1 MGVWV
6 RLPFELQ
13 TNLKCLMI
21 MNNVYF
27 GNEGMTSTT
36 ANHYCNICKE
46 LIKGI
51 EKKLYGVKFYQTSI
65 SAIGSAEKQL
75 MSQGSSD
82 ISFIDDAL
90 REIAEANSFC
100 AWVREAI
107 KEKEAQQL
115 AVNRKDLDE
124 WLKEQGIEIKEEP
137 DYPESERIVEEQDI
151 INTWD
156 INKLNKYYR
165 LGAFASAIGNYIHPG
180 KAVKNYNDARVDL
193 HKVVN
198 TPINVE
204 GSGRDTIL
212 HYHVPTITPD
222 VVDAQFLKMQ
232 DMHRSYEKEL
242 NAMKAELKETVNNMN
257 QQRYDEHQ
265 VKIDAYY
272 AEHREYVAWKN
283 EMRNKLNKWK
293 VSETERLS
301 KLKIVIP
308 KDLKD
313 IFQKV
318 KAVDSK

>member
-6 RLPFELQ
+6 RLPFSVL

-36 ANHYCNICKE
+36 ANHYANIAKE
-46 LIKGI
+46 MIKRT

-115 AVNRKDLDE
+115 AVNRKDFNE
-124 WLKEQGIEIKEEP
+124 WLREQGIEIKEEP
-137 DYPESERIVEEQDI
+137 DYPDSDDNISEQDV

-156 INKLNKYYR
+156 INKRNKYLKLEAY
-165 LGAFASAIGNYIHPG
+165 ASTIGNYIHPG
-180 KAVKNYNDARVDL
+180 KAVKNYNDARIAM
-193 HKVVN
+193 HN
-198 TPINVE
+198 AINNPITKE
-204 GSGRDTIL
+204 GSGRDTVL
-212 HYHVPTITPD
+212 YYSEATVDPD
-222 VVDAQFLKMQ
+222 MVDSQFLKMQ

-242 NAMKAELKETVNNMN
+242 NAMKAELKETVNNIN
-257 QQRYDEHQ
+257 QQRYDEYQ

-272 AEHREYVAWKN
+272 AEDRAYNAWQK

-308 KDLKD
+308 KDLSG

>member
-1 MGVWV
+1 
-6 RLPFELQ
+6 
-13 TNLKCLMI
+13 MI

-36 ANHYCNICKE
+36 ANHYANIAKE
-46 LIKGI
+46 MIKCT

-115 AVNRKDLDE
+115 IVSRKDLYE
-124 WLKEQGIEIKEEP
+124 WMKEQGIEIKEEP
-137 DYPESERIVEEQDI
+137 EYPDGERDVTEQDI

-156 INKLNKYYR
+156 INKRNKYLR
-165 LGAFASAIGNYIHPG
+165 LEAYASTIGNYIHPG
-180 KAVKNYNDARVDL
+180 KNVKNYNDARRAM
-193 HKVVN
+193 HHAVN
-198 TPINVE
+198 NPITKE
-204 GSGRDTIL
+204 GSGRDTVL
-212 HYHVPTITPD
+212 YYSETTVDPD

-242 NAMKAELKETVNNMN
+242 NAMKAELKETVNNIN
-257 QQRYDEHQ
+257 QQKCDALQ
-265 VKIDAYY
+265 LKIDAYY
-272 AEHREYVAWKN
+272 AEHREYKAWQN
-283 EMRNKLNKWK
+283 EMRNKLNKWR

>member
-1 MGVWV
+1 
-6 RLPFELQ
+6 
-13 TNLKCLMI
+13 

-36 ANHYCNICKE
+36 ANHYANIAKE
-46 LIKGI
+46 MIKCT

-115 AVNRKDLDE
+115 IVSRKDLYE
-124 WLKEQGIEIKEEP
+124 WMKEQGIEIKEEP
-137 DYPESERIVEEQDI
+137 EYPDGERDVTEQDI

-156 INKLNKYYR
+156 INKRNKYLR
-165 LGAFASAIGNYIHPG
+165 LEAYASTIGNYIHPG
-180 KAVKNYNDARVDL
+180 KNVKNYNDARRAM
-193 HKVVN
+193 HHAVN
-198 TPINVE
+198 NPITKE
-204 GSGRDTIL
+204 GSGRDTVL
-212 HYHVPTITPD
+212 YYSETTVDPD

-242 NAMKAELKETVNNMN
+242 NAMKAELKETVNNIN
-257 QQRYDEHQ
+257 QQKCDALQ
-265 VKIDAYY
+265 LKIDAYY
-272 AEHREYVAWKN
+272 AEHREYKAWQN
-283 EMRNKLNKWK
+283 EMRNKLNKWR

>member
-1 MGVWV
+1 
-6 RLPFELQ
+6 
-13 TNLKCLMI
+13 

-27 GNEGMTSTT
+27 GNEGMPSTT
-36 ANHYCNICKE
+36 ANHYANIAKE
-46 LIKGI
+46 MIKCT

-65 SAIGSAEKQL
+65 SAIGSSARQL

-115 AVNRKDLDE
+115 AVSRKDLNE
-124 WLKEQGIEIKEEP
+124 WLKEQDIKVKEEP
-137 DYPESERIVEEQDI
+137 VYPDSYDNISEQDV

-156 INKLNKYYR
+156 INKRNKYLR
-165 LGAFASAIGNYIHPG
+165 LEAYASTIGNYIHPG
-180 KAVKNYNDARVDL
+180 KAVRNYNDARIAM
-193 HKVVN
+193 HN
-198 TPINVE
+198 AINNPITKE

-212 HYHVPTITPD
+212 YYVETTVEPD
-222 VVDAQFLKMQ
+222 IVDAQFLKMQ
-232 DMHRSYEKEL
+232 DMHRNYEKEL
-242 NAMKAELKETVNNMN
+242 NAMKAELKETVNNIN
-257 QQRYDEHQ
+257 QQKCDEYQ

-272 AEHREYVAWKN
+272 AEHREYNAWRN

-308 KDLKD
+308 KDLNG

>member
-1 MGVWV
+1 
-6 RLPFELQ
+6 
-13 TNLKCLMI
+13 
-21 MNNVYF
+21 
-27 GNEGMTSTT
+27 
-36 ANHYCNICKE
+36 
-46 LIKGI
+46 
-51 EKKLYGVKFYQTSI
+51 VKFYQTSI

-115 AVNRKDLDE
+115 AVSRKDLDK
-124 WLKEQGIEIKEEP
+124 WLEEQGIEIKKEP
-137 DYPESERIVEEQDI
+137 KYPENVKVVEEQDI

-156 INKLNKYYR
+156 INKMNKYYR
-165 LGAFASAIGNYIHPG
+165 LEAYASTIGNYIHPG
-180 KAVKNYNDARVDL
+180 KNVKNYNDARRAM
-193 HKVVN
+193 HHAIN
-198 TPINVE
+198 NPITKE
-204 GSGRDTIL
+204 GSGRDTVL
-212 HYHVPTITPD
+212 YYSEATVDPD
-222 VVDAQFLKMQ
+222 MVDSQFLKMQ

-242 NAMKAELKETVNNMN
+242 NAMKAELKETVNNIN
-257 QQRYDEHQ
+257 QQRYDEYQ

-272 AEHREYVAWKN
+272 AEDRAYNAWYK

-308 KDLKD
+308 KDLSG

>member
-1 MGVWV
+1 
-6 RLPFELQ
+6 
-13 TNLKCLMI
+13 

-27 GNEGMTSTT
+27 GPSGITSTEG
-36 ANHYCNICKE
+36 NHLCNIAKE
-46 LIKGI
+46 MIKRT

-65 SAIGSAEKQL
+65 SAIGSSERQL

-115 AVNRKDLDE
+115 AVNRKELDE
-124 WLKEQGIEIKEEP
+124 WLKEQDIEIKEEP
-137 DYPESERIVEEQDI
+137 MYPMSVRIVEEQDI

-180 KAVKNYNDARVDL
+180 KPIRNYNDARVDL

-198 TPINVE
+198 TPISVE

-212 HYHVPTITPD
+212 HYHMPTVTPE

-242 NAMKAELKETVNNMN
+242 NAMKAELKETVNNLN
-257 QQRYDEHQ
+257 QQKCNTLQ
-265 VKIDAYY
+265 LKIDAYY
-272 AEHREYVAWKN
+272 AEHREYIAWKN

-301 KLKIVIP
+301 KLKIVVP

>member
-1 MGVWV
+1 
-6 RLPFELQ
+6 
-13 TNLKCLMI
+13 MI

-36 ANHYCNICKE
+36 GNHYCNICKE

-107 KEKEAQQL
+107 KEKEDQQL
-115 AVNRKDLDE
+115 AVNRKDLYE
-124 WLKEQGIEIKEEP
+124 WMKEQGIEIKKEP
-137 DYPESERIVEEQDI
+137 EYPESVKIVEEQDI

-156 INKLNKYYR
+156 INKMNKYYR
-165 LGAFASAIGNYIHPG
+165 LEAYASTIGNYIHPG
-180 KAVKNYNDARVDL
+180 KNVKNYNDARRAM
-193 HKVVN
+193 HHAIN
-198 TPINVE
+198 NPITKE
-204 GSGRDTIL
+204 GSGRDTVL
-212 HYHVPTITPD
+212 YYSEATVDPD
-222 VVDAQFLKMQ
+222 MVDSQFLKMQ

-242 NAMKAELKETVNNMN
+242 NAMKAELKETVNNIN
-257 QQRYDEHQ
+257 QQRYDEYQ

-272 AEHREYVAWKN
+272 AEDRAYNAWQK

>member
-1 MGVWV
+1 
-6 RLPFELQ
+6 
-13 TNLKCLMI
+13 

-27 GNEGMTSTT
+27 AKEGEAGMTSTT
-36 ANHYCNICKE
+36 GSHYANIAKE
-46 LIKGI
+46 MIKST

-115 AVNRKDLDE
+115 AVSRKDLDK
-124 WLKEQGIEIKEEP
+124 WLEEQGIEIKKEP
-137 DYPESERIVEEQDI
+137 KYPENVKIVEEQDI

-156 INKLNKYYR
+156 INKMNKYYR
-165 LGAFASAIGNYIHPG
+165 LEAYASTIGNYIHPG
-180 KAVKNYNDARVDL
+180 KNVKNYNDARRAM
-193 HKVVN
+193 HHAIN
-198 TPINVE
+198 NPITKE
-204 GSGRDTIL
+204 GSGRDTVL
-212 HYHVPTITPD
+212 YYSEATVDPD
-222 VVDAQFLKMQ
+222 VVDSQFLKMQ

-242 NAMKAELKETVNNMN
+242 NAMKAELKETVNNIN
-257 QQRYDEHQ
+257 QQRYDEYQ

-272 AEHREYVAWKN
+272 AEDRAYNAWQK

-301 KLKIVIP
+301 KLKIVVP
-308 KDLKD
+308 KDLSG

>member
-1 MGVWV
+1 
-6 RLPFELQ
+6 
-13 TNLKCLMI
+13 
-21 MNNVYF
+21 
-27 GNEGMTSTT
+27 
-36 ANHYCNICKE
+36 
-46 LIKGI
+46 
-51 EKKLYGVKFYQTSI
+51 
-65 SAIGSAEKQL
+65 

-107 KEKEAQQL
+107 KEKEDQQL
-115 AVNRKDLDE
+115 AVSRKDINE

-137 DYPESERIVEEQDI
+137 VYPDSYDNITERDV

-156 INKLNKYYR
+156 INKRNKYLR
-165 LGAFASAIGNYIHPG
+165 LEAYASTIGNYIHPG
-180 KAVKNYNDARVDL
+180 KAVKNYNDARL
-193 HKVVN
+193 AMHN
-198 TPINVE
+198 AINNPITKE

-212 HYHVPTITPD
+212 YYVETTIEPD
-222 VVDAQFLKMQ
+222 VVDTQFLKMQ

-242 NAMKAELKETVNNMN
+242 NAMKAELKETVNNTN
-257 QQRYDEHQ
+257 QQRYNDYQ

-272 AEHREYVAWKN
+272 AEHREYKAWQN

-301 KLKIVIP
+301 KLKIVVP
-308 KDLKD
+308 KDLSG

>member
-1 MGVWV
+1 
-6 RLPFELQ
+6 
-13 TNLKCLMI
+13 

-36 ANHYCNICKE
+36 ANHYANIAKE
-46 LIKGI
+46 MIKRT
-51 EKKLYGVKFYQTSI
+51 EKKLYGVKFYQTLI
-65 SAIGSAEKQL
+65 SAIGSSERQL

-115 AVNRKDLDE
+115 AVSRKDLDE
-124 WLKEQGIEIKEEP
+124 WLKEQGIEIKKEP
-137 DYPESERIVEEQDI
+137 KYPENVKVVEEQDI
-151 INTWD
+151 ISTWD
-156 INKLNKYYR
+156 INKMNKYYR
-165 LGAFASAIGNYIHPG
+165 LEAYASTIGNYIHPG
-180 KAVKNYNDARVDL
+180 KNVKNYNDARRAM
-193 HKVVN
+193 HHAVN
-198 TPINVE
+198 NPITKE
-204 GSGRDTIL
+204 GSGRDTVL
-212 HYHVPTITPD
+212 YYSETTVDPD

-242 NAMKAELKETVNNMN
+242 NAMKAELKETVNNIN
-257 QQRYDEHQ
+257 QQRYDEYQ

-272 AEHREYVAWKN
+272 AEDREYNAWQK

-293 VSETERLS
+293 TSEMERLS

>member
-1 MGVWV
+1 
-6 RLPFELQ
+6 
-13 TNLKCLMI
+13 

-36 ANHYCNICKE
+36 ANHYANIAKE
-46 LIKGI
+46 MVKRT
-51 EKKLYGVKFYQTSI
+51 EKKLYGIKFYQTLI

-115 AVNRKDLDE
+115 AINRKDLYT
-124 WLKEQGIEIKEEP
+124 WLEEQGIEIKKEP
-137 DYPESERIVEEQDI
+137 EYPDREDDVTEKDVID
-151 INTWD
+151 TWD
-156 INKLNKYYR
+156 INKRCKY
-165 LGAFASAIGNYIHPG
+165 LDLEANASTIGNYIHPN
-180 KAVKNYNDARVDL
+180 KPVKNYNDARVKL
-193 HKVVN
+193 HSVVN
-198 TPINVE
+198 TPVTVE

-212 HYHVPTITPD
+212 YYHETTINPD

-232 DMHRSYEKEL
+232 DLHRSYEKEL
-242 NAMKAELKETVNNMN
+242 NAMKAELKETVNTLN
-257 QQRYDEHQ
+257 QEKCDAYQ
-265 VKIDAYY
+265 VKIDEYY
-272 AEHREYVAWKN
+272 AKIREFNAWQN
-283 EMRNKLNKWK
+283 EMRNKLIKWK
-293 VSETERLS
+293 TSELERLS
-301 KLKIVIP
+301 KIKIVIP
-308 KDLKD
+308 KKLNG

>member
-1 MGVWV
+1 
-6 RLPFELQ
+6 
-13 TNLKCLMI
+13 

-27 GNEGMTSTT
+27 AKDGEAGMTSTT
-36 ANHYCNICKE
+36 GSHYANIAKE
-46 LIKGI
+46 MIKCT

-65 SAIGSAEKQL
+65 SAIGSTAKQL

-115 AVNRKDLDE
+115 AVNRKDLYE
-124 WLKEQGIEIKEEP
+124 WMKEQGIEIKEEP
-137 DYPESERIVEEQDI
+137 EYPDCEGDITEQNVID
-151 INTWD
+151 TWD
-156 INKLNKYYR
+156 INKRNKYLR
-165 LGAFASAIGNYIHPG
+165 LEAYASTIGNYIHPG
-180 KAVKNYNDARVDL
+180 KNVKNYNDARRAM
-193 HKVVN
+193 HHAIN
-198 TPINVE
+198 NPITKE
-204 GSGRDTIL
+204 GSGRDTVL
-212 HYHVPTITPD
+212 YYSETTVDPD
-222 VVDAQFLKMQ
+222 AVDTQFLKMQ
-232 DMHRSYEKEL
+232 DMHRNYEKEL
-242 NAMKAELKETVNNMN
+242 NAMKAELKEIVNNTN
-257 QQRYDEHQ
+257 QRKYDEYQ

-272 AEHREYVAWKN
+272 AEHREYKAWQN

>member
-6 RLPFELQ
+6 RLPFGLQ

-36 ANHYCNICKE
+36 ANHYANIAKE
-46 LIKGI
+46 MIKST

-65 SAIGSAEKQL
+65 SAIGSTAKQL

-82 ISFIDDAL
+82 ISFIDEAL

-115 AVNRKDLDE
+115 AVNRKDLYE
-124 WLKEQGIEIKEEP
+124 WMKEQGIEIKKEP
-137 DYPESERIVEEQDI
+137 EYPESQSIISEEDI

-156 INKLNKYYR
+156 INKRNKYLR
-165 LGAFASAIGNYIHPG
+165 LEAFASTIGNYIHPG
-180 KAVKNYNDARVDL
+180 KNVKNYNDARRAM
-193 HKVVN
+193 HHAVN
-198 TPINVE
+198 NPITKE
-204 GSGRDTIL
+204 GSGRDTVL
-212 HYHVPTITPD
+212 YYSETTVDPD

-242 NAMKAELKETVNNMN
+242 NAMKAELKETVNNTN
-257 QQRYDEHQ
+257 QQRYDAYQ

-272 AEHREYVAWKN
+272 AEQREYNAWHN
-283 EMRNKLNKWK
+283 EMRNKLNKWR

-301 KLKIVIP
+301 KLKIVVP
-308 KDLKD
+308 KDLSG

>member
-1 MGVWV
+1 
-6 RLPFELQ
+6 
-13 TNLKCLMI
+13 

-36 ANHYCNICKE
+36 GNHYCNICKE

-115 AVNRKDLDE
+115 AVSRKDLDD
-124 WLKEQGIEIKEEP
+124 WLEEQGIEIKKEP
-137 DYPESERIVEEQDI
+137 KYPENVKIVEEQDI

-156 INKLNKYYR
+156 INKMNKYYR
-165 LGAFASAIGNYIHPG
+165 LEAYASTIGNYIHPG
-180 KAVKNYNDARVDL
+180 KNVKNYNDARRAM
-193 HKVVN
+193 HHAIN
-198 TPINVE
+198 NPITKE
-204 GSGRDTIL
+204 GSGRDTVL
-212 HYHVPTITPD
+212 YYSEATVDPD
-222 VVDAQFLKMQ
+222 VVDSQFLKMQ

-242 NAMKAELKETVNNMN
+242 NAMKAELKETVNNIN
-257 QQRYDEHQ
+257 QQRCNEYQ

-272 AEHREYVAWKN
+272 AEHREYKAWQS

>member
-1 MGVWV
+1 
-6 RLPFELQ
+6 
-13 TNLKCLMI
+13 

-27 GNEGMTSTT
+27 AKEGEAGMTSTT
-36 ANHYCNICKE
+36 GSHYANIAKE
-46 LIKGI
+46 MIKST

-115 AVNRKDLDE
+115 AVSRKDLYE
-124 WLKEQGIEIKEEP
+124 WMKEQGIEIKKEP
-137 DYPESERIVEEQDI
+137 EYPESVKTIEEKDI

-165 LGAFASAIGNYIHPG
+165 LESFASTIGTYIHPG
-180 KAVKNYNDARVDL
+180 KPVRNYNDARVDL

-212 HYHVPTITPD
+212 HYHVPTVTPD

-257 QQRYDEHQ
+257 QQRYNDYQ

-272 AEHREYVAWKN
+272 AEERAYNAWQK

-301 KLKIVIP
+301 KLKIVVP
-308 KDLKD
+308 KDLSG

>member
-1 MGVWV
+1 
-6 RLPFELQ
+6 
-13 TNLKCLMI
+13 

-36 ANHYCNICKE
+36 ANHYANIAKE
-46 LIKGI
+46 MIKST
-51 EKKLYGVKFYQTSI
+51 ERKLYGVKFFQTSI
-65 SAIGSAEKQL
+65 SAIGSTAKQL

-82 ISFIDDAL
+82 ISFIDEAL

-107 KEKEAQQL
+107 KEKETQQL
-115 AVNRKDLDE
+115 AVNRKELYE
-124 WLKEQGIEIKEEP
+124 WLKEQGIEIKKEPEYPDGERDVTEE
-137 DYPESERIVEEQDI
+137 DI

-156 INKLNKYYR
+156 INKRNKYLR
-165 LGAFASAIGNYIHPG
+165 LEAYASTIGNYIHPG
-180 KAVKNYNDARVDL
+180 KNVKNYNDARRAM
-193 HKVVN
+193 HN
-198 TPINVE
+198 AINNPITKE
-204 GSGRDTIL
+204 GSGRDTVL
-212 HYHVPTITPD
+212 YYAETTVDPD

-242 NAMKAELKETVNNMN
+242 NAMKAELKEFVNNLN
-257 QQRYDEHQ
+257 QQKYNALQLE
-265 VKIDAYY
+265 IDAYY
-272 AEHREYVAWKN
+272 AEHREYNAWHN

-301 KLKIVIP
+301 KLKIVVP

>member
-1 MGVWV
+1 
-6 RLPFELQ
+6 
-13 TNLKCLMI
+13 MI

-36 ANHYCNICKE
+36 GNHYCNICKE
-46 LIKGI
+46 LIKGL

-115 AVNRKDLDE
+115 AVNRKELYE
-124 WLKEQGIEIKEEP
+124 WMKEQGIEIKKEPEYPDGERDVTEE
-137 DYPESERIVEEQDI
+137 DI

-156 INKLNKYYR
+156 INKRNKYLR
-165 LGAFASAIGNYIHPG
+165 LEAYASTIGNYIHPG
-180 KAVKNYNDARVDL
+180 KNVKNYNDARRAM
-193 HKVVN
+193 HN
-198 TPINVE
+198 AINNPITKE
-204 GSGRDTIL
+204 GTGRDTVL
-212 HYHVPTITPD
+212 YYSETTVDPD

-232 DMHRSYEKEL
+232 DMHRNYEKEL
-242 NAMKAELKETVNNMN
+242 NAMKAELKEIVNNLN
-257 QQRYDEHQ
+257 QQKCDALQ
-265 VKIDAYY
+265 LKIDAYY
-272 AEHREYVAWKN
+272 AEHREYNAWHN

>member
-1 MGVWV
+1 
-6 RLPFELQ
+6 
-13 TNLKCLMI
+13 

-36 ANHYCNICKE
+36 ANHYANIAKE
-46 LIKGI
+46 MIKRT

-107 KEKEAQQL
+107 KEKEDQQL
-115 AVNRKDLDE
+115 AVNRKDLHE
-124 WLKEQGIEIKEEP
+124 WMKEQGIEIKEEP
-137 DYPESERIVEEQDI
+137 EYPDSENIISEEDI

-156 INKLNKYYR
+156 INKRNKYLR
-165 LGAFASAIGNYIHPG
+165 LEAYASTIGNYIHPG
-180 KAVKNYNDARVDL
+180 KNVKNYNDARRAM
-193 HKVVN
+193 HHAIN
-198 TPINVE
+198 NPITKE
-204 GSGRDTIL
+204 GSGRDTVL
-212 HYHVPTITPD
+212 YYSETTVDPD
-222 VVDAQFLKMQ
+222 VVDTQFLKMQ

-242 NAMKAELKETVNNMN
+242 NAMKAELKEIVNNTN
-257 QQRYDEHQ
+257 QQKYNEYQ

-272 AEHREYVAWKN
+272 AEHREYKVWQD

>member
-1 MGVWV
+1 
-6 RLPFELQ
+6 
-13 TNLKCLMI
+13 

-36 ANHYCNICKE
+36 ANHYANIAKE
-46 LIKGI
+46 MIKRT

-65 SAIGSAEKQL
+65 SAIGSSARQL

-115 AVNRKDLDE
+115 AVSRKDLNE
-124 WLKEQGIEIKEEP
+124 WLKEQDIEVKEEP
-137 DYPESERIVEEQDI
+137 VYPDSYDNISEQDV

-156 INKLNKYYR
+156 INKRNKYLR
-165 LGAFASAIGNYIHPG
+165 LEAYASTIGNYIHPG
-180 KAVKNYNDARVDL
+180 KAVRNYNDARIAM
-193 HKVVN
+193 HN
-198 TPINVE
+198 AINNPITKE

-212 HYHVPTITPD
+212 YYVETTVEPD

-232 DMHRSYEKEL
+232 DMHRNYEKEL
-242 NAMKAELKETVNNMN
+242 NAMKAELKETVNNIN
-257 QQRYDEHQ
+257 QQKCDEYQ

-272 AEHREYVAWKN
+272 AEHREYNAWRN

-293 VSETERLS
+293 VTETERLS

-313 IFQKV
+313 IFLKV

>member
-1 MGVWV
+1 
-6 RLPFELQ
+6 
-13 TNLKCLMI
+13 MI

-36 ANHYCNICKE
+36 GNHYCNICKE

-115 AVNRKDLDE
+115 AVNRKELYE
-124 WLKEQGIEIKEEP
+124 WMKEQGIEIKKEPEYPDGERDVTEE
-137 DYPESERIVEEQDI
+137 DI

-156 INKLNKYYR
+156 INKRNKYLR
-165 LGAFASAIGNYIHPG
+165 LEAYASTIGNYIHPS
-180 KAVKNYNDARVDL
+180 KNVKNYNDARRAM
-193 HKVVN
+193 HN
-198 TPINVE
+198 AINNPITKE
-204 GSGRDTIL
+204 GSGRDTVL
-212 HYHVPTITPD
+212 YYSETTVDPD

-242 NAMKAELKETVNNMN
+242 NAMKAELKETVNNIN
-257 QQRYDEHQ
+257 QQKCNALQ
-265 VKIDAYY
+265 LKIDAYY
-272 AEHREYVAWKN
+272 AEHREYNAWHN

>member
-1 MGVWV
+1 
-6 RLPFELQ
+6 
-13 TNLKCLMI
+13 

-27 GNEGMTSTT
+27 AKEGEVGMTSTT
-36 ANHYCNICKE
+36 GSHFANIAKE
-46 LIKGI
+46 MIKRT

-115 AVNRKDLDE
+115 AVNRKDLYE
-124 WLKEQGIEIKEEP
+124 WMKEQGIEIKKEP
-137 DYPESERIVEEQDI
+137 EYPESVKIVEEQDI

-156 INKLNKYYR
+156 INKMNKYYR

-180 KAVKNYNDARVDL
+180 KPIKNYNDARVDL

-198 TPINVE
+198 TPISVE

-212 HYHVPTITPD
+212 HYHVPTVTPE

-232 DMHRSYEKEL
+232 DMHRSYE
-242 NAMKAELKETVNNMN
+242 
-257 QQRYDEHQ
+257 
-265 VKIDAYY
+265 
-272 AEHREYVAWKN
+272 
-283 EMRNKLNKWK
+283 
-293 VSETERLS
+293 
-301 KLKIVIP
+301 
-308 KDLKD
+308 
-313 IFQKV
+313 
-318 KAVDSK
+318 

>member
-1 MGVWV
+1 
-6 RLPFELQ
+6 
-13 TNLKCLMI
+13 

-36 ANHYCNICKE
+36 GNHYCNICKE

-82 ISFIDDAL
+82 ISFIDEAL

-115 AVNRKDLDE
+115 AVNRKDLYE
-124 WLKEQGIEIKEEP
+124 WMKEQGIEIKEEP
-137 DYPESERIVEEQDI
+137 EYPDCEDDISEQDI

-212 HYHVPTITPD
+212 HYHTPTVDPD

-242 NAMKAELKETVNNMN
+242 NVMKAELKETVNNIN
-257 QQRYDEHQ
+257 QQRYDEFQ
-265 VKIDAYY
+265 VKVDAYY
-272 AEHREYVAWKN
+272 AEERAYNAWQK

-308 KDLKD
+308 KDLSG

>member
-1 MGVWV
+1 
-6 RLPFELQ
+6 
-13 TNLKCLMI
+13 

-36 ANHYCNICKE
+36 GNLYCNICKE

-115 AVNRKDLDE
+115 AVSRKDLDV
-124 WLKEQGIEIKEEP
+124 WLEEQGIEIKKEP
-137 DYPESERIVEEQDI
+137 KYPENVKVVEEQDI

-156 INKLNKYYR
+156 INKMNKYYR
-165 LGAFASAIGNYIHPG
+165 LEAYASTIGNYIHPG
-180 KAVKNYNDARVDL
+180 KNVKNYNDARRAM
-193 HKVVN
+193 HHAIN
-198 TPINVE
+198 NPITKE
-204 GSGRDTIL
+204 GSGRDTVL
-212 HYHVPTITPD
+212 YYSEATVDPD
-222 VVDAQFLKMQ
+222 MVDSQFLKMQ
-232 DMHRSYEKEL
+232 DMHRNYEKEL
-242 NAMKAELKETVNNMN
+242 NAMKAELKETVNNIN
-257 QQRYDEHQ
+257 QQRYDEYQ

-272 AEHREYVAWKN
+272 AEDRAYNAWQK

-308 KDLKD
+308 KDLSG

>member
-1 MGVWV
+1 
-6 RLPFELQ
+6 
-13 TNLKCLMI
+13 

-36 ANHYCNICKE
+36 ANHYANIAKE
-46 LIKGI
+46 MIKRT
-51 EKKLYGVKFYQTSI
+51 EKKLYGVKFYQTLI
-65 SAIGSAEKQL
+65 SAIGSSERQL

-115 AVNRKDLDE
+115 AVSRKDLDE
-124 WLKEQGIEIKEEP
+124 WLKEQGIEIKKEP
-137 DYPESERIVEEQDI
+137 KYPENVKVVEEQDI
-151 INTWD
+151 ISTWD
-156 INKLNKYYR
+156 INKMNKYYR
-165 LGAFASAIGNYIHPG
+165 LEAYASTIGNYIHPG
-180 KAVKNYNDARVDL
+180 KNVKNYNDARRAM
-193 HKVVN
+193 HHAVN
-198 TPINVE
+198 NPITKE
-204 GSGRDTIL
+204 GSGRDTVL
-212 HYHVPTITPD
+212 YYSETTVDPD

-242 NAMKAELKETVNNMN
+242 NAMKAELKETVNNIN
-257 QQRYDEHQ
+257 QQRYDEYQ

-272 AEHREYVAWKN
+272 AEDREYNAWQK

-293 VSETERLS
+293 TSEIERLS

>member
-1 MGVWV
+1 
-6 RLPFELQ
+6 
-13 TNLKCLMI
+13 

-27 GNEGMTSTT
+27 AKEGEAGMTSTT
-36 ANHYCNICKE
+36 GSHYANIAKE
-46 LIKGI
+46 MIKRT

-115 AVNRKDLDE
+115 AVSRKDLNE
-124 WLKEQGIEIKEEP
+124 WMKEQGIEVKEEP
-137 DYPESERIVEEQDI
+137 DYPDSDDNISEQDV

-156 INKLNKYYR
+156 INKRNKYLR
-165 LGAFASAIGNYIHPG
+165 LEAYASTIGNYIHPG
-180 KAVKNYNDARVDL
+180 KNVKNYNDARIAM
-193 HKVVN
+193 HNAVN
-198 TPINVE
+198 NPITKE

-212 HYHVPTITPD
+212 YYVETTVDPD

-232 DMHRSYEKEL
+232 DMHRNYEKEL
-242 NAMKAELKETVNNMN
+242 NAMKAELKETVNNIN
-257 QQRYDEHQ
+257 QQKCDAFQ
-265 VKIDAYY
+265 LKIDAYY
-272 AEHREYVAWKN
+272 ADHREYKAWQN

-301 KLKIVIP
+301 KLKIVVP
-308 KDLKD
+308 KDLNG

>member
-6 RLPFELQ
+6 RLPFELLI
-13 TNLKCLMI
+13 NLKRLMI

-36 ANHYCNICKE
+36 ANHYANIAKE
-46 LIKGI
+46 MIKRT

-65 SAIGSAEKQL
+65 SAIGSPQIQL
-75 MSQGSSD
+75 MSKGSSD
-82 ISFIDDAL
+82 ISFIDDTL

-115 AVNRKDLDE
+115 AVSRKDLYE
-124 WLKEQGIEIKEEP
+124 WMKEQGIEIKKEPEYPNEE
-137 DYPESERIVEEQDI
+137 RNVTEEDI

-156 INKLNKYYR
+156 INKRNKYLKLEAY
-165 LGAFASAIGNYIHPG
+165 ASTIGNYIHPG
-180 KAVKNYNDARVDL
+180 KAVRNYNDARIAM
-193 HKVVN
+193 HN
-198 TPINVE
+198 AINNPITKE
-204 GSGRDTIL
+204 GSGRDIIL
-212 HYHVPTITPD
+212 YYVETTVDPD

-232 DMHRSYEKEL
+232 DMHRNYEKEL
-242 NAMKAELKETVNNMN
+242 NAMKAELKETVNNIN
-257 QQRYDEHQ
+257 QQRYDEYQ

-272 AEHREYVAWKN
+272 AEHREYKAWQN

-308 KDLKD
+308 KDLSG

>member
-1 MGVWV
+1 
-6 RLPFELQ
+6 
-13 TNLKCLMI
+13 MI

-36 ANHYCNICKE
+36 GNHYCNICKE

-51 EKKLYGVKFYQTSI
+51 EKKLYGVKCYQTSI

-75 MSQGSSD
+75 MSHGSSD
-82 ISFIDDAL
+82 ISFIEDAL

-115 AVNRKDLDE
+115 AVNRKDLDV
-124 WLKEQGIEIKEEP
+124 WLEEQGIEIKKEP
-137 DYPESERIVEEQDI
+137 KYPENVKIVEEQDI

-156 INKLNKYYR
+156 INKMNKYYR
-165 LGAFASAIGNYIHPG
+165 LEAYASTIGNYIHPG
-180 KAVKNYNDARVDL
+180 KNVKNYNDARRAM
-193 HKVVN
+193 HHAIN
-198 TPINVE
+198 NPITKE
-204 GSGRDTIL
+204 GSGRDTVL
-212 HYHVPTITPD
+212 YYSEATVDPD
-222 VVDAQFLKMQ
+222 MVDSQFLKMQ

-242 NAMKAELKETVNNMN
+242 NAMKAELKETVNNIN
-257 QQRYDEHQ
+257 QQRYDEYQ

-272 AEHREYVAWKN
+272 AEDRAYNAWQK

>member
-1 MGVWV
+1 
-6 RLPFELQ
+6 
-13 TNLKCLMI
+13 

-36 ANHYCNICKE
+36 ANHYANIAKE
-46 LIKGI
+46 MI
-51 EKKLYGVKFYQTSI
+51 ESTKKKLYGVKFYQTSI
-65 SAIGSAEKQL
+65 SAIGSTAKQL

-107 KEKEAQQL
+107 TEKEAQQL

-124 WLKEQGIEIKEEP
+124 WLKEQGIEIKKEP
-137 DYPESERIVEEQDI
+137 KYPESVEIVEEKDI

-165 LGAFASAIGNYIHPG
+165 LGAFASAIGSYIHPG
-180 KAVKNYNDARVDL
+180 KPVKNYNDARVDL

-212 HYHVPTITPD
+212 HYHEPTVTPE

-242 NAMKAELKETVNNMN
+242 NAMKAELKETVNNIN
-257 QQRYDEHQ
+257 QQKCDALQ
-265 VKIDAYY
+265 LKIDAYY
-272 AEHREYVAWKN
+272 AEHREYNAWKN

>member
-1 MGVWV
+1 
-6 RLPFELQ
+6 
-13 TNLKCLMI
+13 

-36 ANHYCNICKE
+36 ANHYANIAKE
-46 LIKGI
+46 MI
-51 EKKLYGVKFYQTSI
+51 ESTKKKLYGVKFYQTSI
-65 SAIGSAEKQL
+65 SAIGSTAKQL

-107 KEKEAQQL
+107 TEKEAQQL
-115 AVNRKDLDE
+115 AVNRKDLNE
-124 WLKEQGIEIKEEP
+124 WLKEQGIEIKKGPE
-137 DYPESERIVEEQDI
+137 YPESVKIVEEKDI

-180 KAVKNYNDARVDL
+180 KSIRNYNDARVDL

-198 TPINVE
+198 TPISVE

-212 HYHVPTITPD
+212 HYHVPTVTPE

-242 NAMKAELKETVNNMN
+242 NAMKAELKETVNNIN
-257 QQRYDEHQ
+257 QQRYDEFQ
-265 VKIDAYY
+265 VKVDAYY
-272 AEHREYVAWKN
+272 AEERAYNAWQK

-301 KLKIVIP
+301 KLKIVVP
-308 KDLKD
+308 KDLSG

>member
-1 MGVWV
+1 
-6 RLPFELQ
+6 
-13 TNLKCLMI
+13 

-36 ANHYCNICKE
+36 ANHYANIAKE
-46 LIKGI
+46 MIKRT
-51 EKKLYGVKFYQTSI
+51 EKKLYGVKFYQTLI
-65 SAIGSAEKQL
+65 SAIGSTEKQL

-107 KEKEAQQL
+107 KEKEDQQL
-115 AVNRKDLDE
+115 AVSRKDLNE
-124 WLKEQGIEIKEEP
+124 WLKEQGIEIKKEP
-137 DYPESERIVEEQDI
+137 KYPDSYDNITEREV

-156 INKLNKYYR
+156 INKRNKYLR
-165 LGAFASAIGNYIHPG
+165 LEAYASTIGNYIHPG
-180 KAVKNYNDARVDL
+180 KAVKNYNDARIAM
-193 HKVVN
+193 HN
-198 TPINVE
+198 AINNPITKE

-212 HYHVPTITPD
+212 YYVETTVEPD
-222 VVDAQFLKMQ
+222 VVDTQFLKMQ
-232 DMHRSYEKEL
+232 DMHRNYEKEL
-242 NAMKAELKETVNNMN
+242 NAMKAELMETVNNTN
-257 QQRYDEHQ
+257 QQRCDEYQ

-272 AEHREYVAWKN
+272 AEERAYNAWQK

-308 KDLKD
+308 KDLND

>member
-1 MGVWV
+1 
-6 RLPFELQ
+6 
-13 TNLKCLMI
+13 MI

-36 ANHYCNICKE
+36 ANHYANIAKE
-46 LIKGI
+46 MIKRT

-65 SAIGSAEKQL
+65 SAIGSTEKQL

-107 KEKEAQQL
+107 REKEAQQF

-137 DYPESERIVEEQDI
+137 EYPESERIVEEQDI

-212 HYHVPTITPD
+212 HYHVPTITPE
-222 VVDAQFLKMQ
+222 VVDTQFLKMQ
-232 DMHRSYEKEL
+232 DSHRSYEKEL
-242 NAMKAELKETVNNMN
+242 NAMKAELKEIVNSMN
-257 QQRYDEHQ
+257 QQRYDDYQ

-272 AEHREYVAWKN
+272 AEMRAYNAWRN

-301 KLKIVIP
+301 KLKIVVP
-308 KDLKD
+308 KDLSG

>member
-1 MGVWV
+1 
-6 RLPFELQ
+6 
-13 TNLKCLMI
+13 

-36 ANHYCNICKE
+36 ANHYANIAKE
-46 LIKGI
+46 MIKCT

-82 ISFIDDAL
+82 ISFIDEAL

-115 AVNRKDLDE
+115 VVSRKDLYE
-124 WLKEQGIEIKEEP
+124 WMKEQGIEIKEEP
-137 DYPESERIVEEQDI
+137 EYPDSERDVTEQDI

-156 INKLNKYYR
+156 INKRNKYLR
-165 LGAFASAIGNYIHPG
+165 LEAYASTIGNYIHPG
-180 KAVKNYNDARVDL
+180 KNVKNYNDARRAM
-193 HKVVN
+193 HHAVN
-198 TPINVE
+198 NPITKE
-204 GSGRDTIL
+204 GSGRDTVL
-212 HYHVPTITPD
+212 YYSETTVDPD

-242 NAMKAELKETVNNMN
+242 NAMKAELKETVNNTN
-257 QQRYDEHQ
+257 QQRYNEYQ

-272 AEHREYVAWKN
+272 AEQREYKAWQN

-293 VSETERLS
+293 VPETERLS

-308 KDLKD
+308 KDLSG

>member
-1 MGVWV
+1 
-6 RLPFELQ
+6 
-13 TNLKCLMI
+13 

-27 GNEGMTSTT
+27 AKEGEAGMTSTT
-36 ANHYCNICKE
+36 GSHYANIAKE
-46 LIKGI
+46 MIKRT
-51 EKKLYGVKFYQTSI
+51 EKKLYGVKFFQTSI
-65 SAIGSAEKQL
+65 SAIGSTEKQL

-82 ISFIDDAL
+82 ISFIDEAL

-124 WLKEQGIEIKEEP
+124 WLKEQGIEIKKEPEYPDSESIVSEE
-137 DYPESERIVEEQDI
+137 DI

-156 INKLNKYYR
+156 INKRNKYLR
-165 LGAFASAIGNYIHPG
+165 LEAYASTIGNYIHPG
-180 KAVKNYNDARVDL
+180 KNVKNYNDARRAM
-193 HKVVN
+193 HN
-198 TPINVE
+198 AINNPITKE
-204 GSGRDTIL
+204 GSGRDTVL
-212 HYHVPTITPD
+212 YYSETTVDPD
-222 VVDAQFLKMQ
+222 MVDAQFLKMQ

-242 NAMKAELKETVNNMN
+242 NAMKAELKEIVNNTN
-257 QQRYDEHQ
+257 QQRYDEYQ

-272 AEHREYVAWKN
+272 AEHREYNAWQN

>member
-1 MGVWV
+1 
-6 RLPFELQ
+6 
-13 TNLKCLMI
+13 

-36 ANHYCNICKE
+36 GNHYCNICKE

-115 AVNRKDLDE
+115 AVSRKDLDV
-124 WLKEQGIEIKEEP
+124 WLEEQGIEIKKEP
-137 DYPESERIVEEQDI
+137 KYPENVKIVEEQDI

-156 INKLNKYYR
+156 INKMNKYYR
-165 LGAFASAIGNYIHPG
+165 LEAYASTIGNYIHPG
-180 KAVKNYNDARVDL
+180 KNVKNYNDARRAM
-193 HKVVN
+193 HHAIN
-198 TPINVE
+198 NPISKE
-204 GSGRDTIL
+204 GSGRDTVL
-212 HYHVPTITPD
+212 YYSEATVDPD
-222 VVDAQFLKMQ
+222 MVDSQFLKMQ

-242 NAMKAELKETVNNMN
+242 NAMKAELKETVNNIN
-257 QQRYDEHQ
+257 QQRYDEYQ
-265 VKIDAYY
+265 VRIDAYY
-272 AEHREYVAWKN
+272 AEDRAYNAWQK

-308 KDLKD
+308 KDLSG